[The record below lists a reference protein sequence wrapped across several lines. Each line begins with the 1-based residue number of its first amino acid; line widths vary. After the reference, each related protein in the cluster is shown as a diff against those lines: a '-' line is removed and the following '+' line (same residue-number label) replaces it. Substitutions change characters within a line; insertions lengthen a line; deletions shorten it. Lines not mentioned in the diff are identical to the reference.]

1 MTGTVIKDEKNE
13 RVREFYT
20 IMSIKVD
27 PEKHE
32 FEALLALAG
41 DLTGKR
47 VLEIG
52 CGNGRI
58 TTHLA
63 KHANQIIAIDP
74 NEERI
79 AQAIEQMPS
88 ALADKISYQAI
99 PLADLPPGGR
109 FDFALLSWSL

>member
-1 MTGTVIKDEKNE
+1 MENKA
-13 RVREFYT
+13 VR
-20 IMSIKVD
+20 VD
-27 PEKHE
+27 PEQYE
-32 FEALLALAG
+32 FDALLASAG

-63 KHANQIIAIDP
+63 QFAAHVTAIDP

-79 AQAIEQMPS
+79 AQAIEQMPPD
-88 ALADKISYQAI
+88 LADKISYQAI
-99 PLADLPPGGR
+99 PLADVPAGER
-109 FDFALLSWSL
+109 FDLVLLSWSL

>member
-1 MTGTVIKDEKNE
+1 MIENIA
-13 RVREFYT
+13 VR
-20 IMSIKVD
+20 VD
-27 PEKHE
+27 PEQYE
-32 FEALLALAG
+32 FDALLALAG

-63 KHANQIIAIDP
+63 QFATHVTAIDP

-79 AQAIEQMPS
+79 AQAIEQMPPD
-88 ALADKISYQAI
+88 LADKICYRAI
-99 PLADLPPGGR
+99 PLADVPAGER
-109 FDFALLSWSL
+109 FDLVLLSWSL

>member
-1 MTGTVIKDEKNE
+1 
-13 RVREFYT
+13 
-20 IMSIKVD
+20 MSVHVD
-27 PEKHE
+27 PEQYE
-32 FEALLALAG
+32 FDALLALAG

-63 KHANQIIAIDP
+63 QFAAHVTAIDP

-79 AQAIEQMPS
+79 AQAIEQMPP
-88 ALADKISYQAI
+88 ALAGKISYQAI
-99 PLADLPPGGR
+99 SLTDLPVGER
-109 FDFALLSWSL
+109 FDLVLLSWSL